1 VTERLDGVVRRGA
14 FIWLAAIAIA
24 LVVGWGAA
32 AAVTALVGPLL
43 GSVQQ
48 GSSANAV
55 LQLVGYLTW
64 VLVALVVSAL
74 VLRRMGD
81 R

>member
-1 VTERLDGVVRRGA
+1 MTARLEGVVRRGA
-14 FIWLAAIAIA
+14 FVWLAAIAIA

-32 AAVTALVGPLL
+32 AAVTALLGALL
-43 GSVQQ
+43 GSAPQ
-48 GSSANAV
+48 GSSASAV

-64 VLVALVVSAL
+64 VLVALAVSGL

>member
-1 VTERLDGVVRRGA
+1 VTELLDGVVRRGA
-14 FIWLAAIAIA
+14 FVWLLAIAMA
-24 LVVGWGAA
+24 LVAGWAA
-32 AAVTALVGPLL
+32 AAVVTALLAALL
-43 GSVQQ
+43 GSVPQ
-48 GSSANAV
+48 GSSADAV

>member
-1 VTERLDGVVRRGA
+1 VTELLDGVVRRGA
-14 FIWLAAIAIA
+14 FVWLLAIAIA
-24 LVVGWGAA
+24 LVAGWAA
-32 AAVTALVGPLL
+32 AAVVTALLAALL
-43 GSVQQ
+43 GSAPQ
-48 GSSANAV
+48 GSSADAV
-55 LQLVGYLTW
+55 LQLVGYLIW

>member
-1 VTERLDGVVRRGA
+1 VTELLDGVVRRGA
-14 FIWLAAIAIA
+14 FVWLLAIAIA
-24 LVVGWGAA
+24 LVAGWAA
-32 AAVTALVGPLL
+32 AAVVTALLAALL
-43 GSVQQ
+43 GSVPQ
-48 GSSANAV
+48 GSSADAV

>member
-1 VTERLDGVVRRGA
+1 VTELLDGVVRRGA
-14 FIWLAAIAIA
+14 FVWLLAIAIA
-24 LVVGWGAA
+24 LVAGWTA
-32 AAVTALVGPLL
+32 AAVVTALLAALL
-43 GSVQQ
+43 GSVPQ
-48 GSSANAV
+48 GSSADAV

>member
-1 VTERLDGVVRRGA
+1 VTELLDGVMRRGA
-14 FIWLAAIAIA
+14 LVWLAAIAIA
-24 LVVGWGAA
+24 LVAGWAA
-32 AAVTALVGPLL
+32 AAVVTSLLAVLL
-43 GSVQQ
+43 GSVPQ
-48 GSSANAV
+48 GSSTDAV